1 MQMLKRLEEGIGDA
15 TVEDEEDVNAG
26 TKSGMGVAVG
36 QVWDGIGA
44 IVGGVCEGS
53 GATVGAI
60 WKGIGATTRDGQMMI
75 VYLYVMVL

>member
-1 MQMLKRLEEGIGDA
+1 
-15 TVEDEEDVNAG
+15 
-26 TKSGMGVAVG
+26 MGVAVG